1 MASTPKDDAS
11 APPPEKSLWAPSALR
26 SVIAGATA
34 GAVEITITY
43 PAEFAKTR
51 SQLNRRLAAGQK
63 LPWPPFGKQ
72 WYAGCTTLIVGN
84 SAKAGIRFV
93 AFDQYKQLLADA
105 DGKLSGPRTVL
116 AGFGAGVTESL
127 LAVTPTE
134 SIKTTLID
142 DRKSAKPRLRGFLH
156 AVPIMARER
165 GIRGFFQGFVPTTL
179 RQAANSATR
188 FSSYTLFKQMAE
200 SYTAPG
206 EKLGAVGTFAVGSLA
221 GLVTVFVT
229 QPLDTIKT
237 RMQSIEARRV
247 YGNTLR
253 CATVIFRDEG
263 VFTFWSGALPRLA
276 RLVLSGGIVFTMYEK
291 SMELMGRLDP
301 EMKYI

>member
-1 MASTPKDDAS
+1 MASLPQDPAISDKKKKPSAMRSILAGAS
-11 APPPEKSLWAPSALR
+11 AGAIE
-26 SVIAGATA
+26 IA
-34 GAVEITITY
+34 ITY

-51 SQLNRRLAAGQK
+51 SQLNRRLAEGQK

-72 WYAGCTTLIVGN
+72 WYAGCTTLIIGN

-93 AFDQYKQLLADA
+93 AFDQYKSLLADEN
-105 DGKLSGPRTVL
+105 GKLSGPRTVL

-142 DRKSAKPRLRGFLH
+142 DRKSANPRMRGFLH
-156 AVPIMARER
+156 AVPIIARER
-165 GIRGFFQGFVPTTL
+165 GIRGFFQGFVPTTA

-188 FSSYTLFKQMAE
+188 FGSYTFLKQMAE

-206 EKLGAVGTFAVGSLA
+206 EKLGAVGTFAIGGAA
-221 GLVTVFVT
+221 GLVTVYVT

-237 RMQSIEARRV
+237 RMQSIEARQQ
-247 YGNTLR
+247 YGNTFR
-253 CATVIFRDEG
+253 CASMIFKQEG
-263 VFTFWSGALPRLA
+263 VFTFWSGALPRLV

-291 SMELMGRLDP
+291 SMDLFNRLDP

>member
-1 MASTPKDDAS
+1 MASLPQDS
-11 APPPEKSLWAPSALR
+11 AKMEKKKSPSATR
-26 SVIAGATA
+26 SVLAGATA
-34 GAVEITITY
+34 GAIEIAITY

-51 SQLNRRLAAGQK
+51 SQLNRRLAEGQK

-72 WYAGCTTLIVGN
+72 WYAGCTTLIIGN

-93 AFDQYKQLLADA
+93 AFDQYKKLLADEN
-105 DGKLSGPRTVL
+105 GKLSGPRTVL

-142 DRKSAKPRLRGFLH
+142 DRKAAKPRMRGFLH
-156 AVPIMARER
+156 AVPIIARER
-165 GIRGFFQGFVPTTL
+165 GIRGFFQGFVPTTA

-188 FSSYTLFKQMAE
+188 FGSYTFLKQIAE

-206 EKLGAVGTFAVGSLA
+206 EKLGAVGTFAIGGVA
-221 GLVTVFVT
+221 GLITVFVT

-237 RMQSIEARRV
+237 RMQSIEARKQ

-253 CATVIFRDEG
+253 CASMIFKQEG
-263 VFTFWSGALPRLA
+263 VLTFWSGALPRLV

-291 SMELMGRLDP
+291 SMDLFNRFDP